1 MAVNRRSAIK
11 QLLYVSAGMA
21 LLPACLQHTS
31 RASLTLKNIQV
42 DGDQEKMLAELV
54 ETIIPATTTP
64 GAKALS
70 AHLFTLIMM
79 DDCYKKEEQQQWIS
93 GLKAFEQ
100 ASKKLN
106 GRSFLESTTA
116 QREAVLTA
124 MEAGW
129 NNKDDVSFFYRT
141 TKHLTIQAY
150 TSSKYFL
157 TNVNIYELVPARFK
171 GCVPLKPITRKLT

>member
-31 RASLTLKNIQV
+31 RASLTLKNISV

-79 DDCYKKEEQQQWIS
+79 DDCYKKKS
-93 GLKAFEQ
+93 
-100 ASKKLN
+100 SNN
-106 GRSFLESTTA
+106 GS
-116 QREAVLTA
+116 V
-124 MEAGW
+124 
-129 NNKDDVSFFYRT
+129 D
-141 TKHLTIQAY
+141 
-150 TSSKYFL
+150 
-157 TNVNIYELVPARFK
+157 
-171 GCVPLKPITRKLT
+171 

>member
-31 RASLTLKNIQV
+31 RASLTLKHISV

-64 GAKALS
+64 GAKELS

-79 DDCYKKEEQQQWIS
+79 DDCYKKEEQQQWLS

-106 GRSFLESTTA
+106 GQSFLESTTT
-116 QREAVLTA
+116 QRAALLTA
-124 MEAGW
+124 MEAGRY
-129 NNKDDVSFFYRT
+129 NKDDVSFFYST

-157 TNVNIYELVPARFK
+157 TKVNVYELVPARFK
-171 GCVPLKPITRKLT
+171 GCVPLKPITRKIA